1 MPDDAAVQGDAVMQ
15 DDASV
20 QDDELEVM
28 AWA

>member
-15 DDASV
+15 DEASV